1 MTPLP
6 RPAYLVADGKRH
18 IRLTKLVVRIGR
30 APDNDV
36 ILDDPRVSRHHAEL
50 RWHADLQRFLLI
62 DMGSTGGTR
71 VNGEPVQQCPLEPGD
86 VIALAGVELRY
97 GEGDPNATQPLSPTR

>member
-1 MTPLP
+1 MTDALRRAYIVVDGR
-6 RPAYLVADGKRH
+6 RP
-18 IRLTKLVVRIGR
+18 IRLTKPVVRVGR

-36 ILDDPRVSRHHAEL
+36 ILSDPRVSRHHLEL
-50 RWHADLQRFLLI
+50 RWQADHRRFLLI

-86 VIALAGVELRY
+86 VISLAGVEILY
-97 GEGDPNATQPLSPTR
+97 DEGDPNATQRVASAA